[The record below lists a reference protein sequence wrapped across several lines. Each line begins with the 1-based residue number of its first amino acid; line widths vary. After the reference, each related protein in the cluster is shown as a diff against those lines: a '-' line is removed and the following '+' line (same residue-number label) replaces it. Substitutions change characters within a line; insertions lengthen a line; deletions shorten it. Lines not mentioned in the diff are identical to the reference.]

1 MIMVTLIYLSTNVDQ
16 YTFTLSIRI
25 LLIGSIVV
33 VLGLLLYC
41 YYSKYVLIEK
51 CLLTFEQLGSFI
63 LISNYYFKTFIS
75 FEIII
80 IILE

>member
-1 MIMVTLIYLSTNVDQ
+1 MVTLIYLSTNVDQ

-41 YYSKYVLIEK
+41 YYNKYVLIEK
-51 CLLTFEQLGSFI
+51 CLLTFEHLGLFI
-63 LISNYYFKTFIS
+63 LISRYYFKTFIS
-75 FEIII
+75 FRIIF